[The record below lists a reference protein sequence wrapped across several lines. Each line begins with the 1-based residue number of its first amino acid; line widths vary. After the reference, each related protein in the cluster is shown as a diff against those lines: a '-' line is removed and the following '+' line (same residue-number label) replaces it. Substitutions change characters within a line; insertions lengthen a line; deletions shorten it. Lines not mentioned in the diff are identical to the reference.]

1 MVETPDLG
9 DTHSNES
16 NVDDVKH
23 SDDATYLNNFNEFVN
38 QLKIIFINNDIQ
50 QILNDLLQLSD
61 NEKINNG
68 KTFIE
73 LINNTFFDDFVKA
86 KLKIF
91 SHKSDDTLQLSES
104 LFGPKLC
111 IKYILNNQ
119 SEEIKKLI
127 WTNLYNL
134 YISCESLKPIEERDT
149 VKIKSI
155 MSLVNNKT
163 NDVRKKIQDVLGTD
177 INNHTTDMVN
187 DIVSSFENIMST
199 NPGSNPLADI
209 MGLSQKI
216 SVKYAN
222 KLNNG
227 DIEID
232 KLLKCMTNKIPG
244 MENMMSGEGGDIM
257 NNIMSS
263 MGDNNGMLGGLMG
276 NMMGGNNE
284 ASKEKIIIDDNFSTS
299 SVNVGP
305 TDENKKNI
313 NFGNI
318 LKMADQFGVLP
329 GGKQTNTVEK
339 SHSTNENTLPDLSS
353 FNLDEL
359 CNNPQLSKIMG
370 MMNKLNSVNT
380 PEEIEKLKN
389 EVDTFLQNDMGV
401 DINKI
406 NAFLPSANAPTE
418 LNQTEDNNEITYS

>member
-1 MVETPDLG
+1 MVEILDLN
-9 DTHSNES
+9 DTQSEES
-16 NVDDVKH
+16 NVDDAK
-23 SDDATYLNNFNEFVN
+23 YLNNFNEFVN

-50 QILNDLLQLSD
+50 QILNDVLQLSD
-61 NEKINNG
+61 EDKINNG
-68 KTFIE
+68 KLFVT
-73 LINNTFFDDFVKA
+73 LINDEYFDDFVKA

-91 SHKSDDTLQLSES
+91 SHKNENTLRISES
-104 LFGPKLC
+104 LFGSKLC

-134 YISCESLKPIEERDT
+134 YISCESLKPVEERAT
-149 VKIKSI
+149 VKMNCIMELLDNKKS
-155 MSLVNNKT
+155 
-163 NDVRKKIQDVLGTD
+163 DARKKIHEVLGPD
-177 INNHTTDMVN
+177 INDHTTDMVN

-244 MENMMSGEGGDIM
+244 MGNMMSGEGGDIM

-263 MGDNNGMLGGLMG
+263 MG
-276 NMMGGNNE
+276 NMTGGNTE
-284 ASKEKIIIDDNFSTS
+284 KEKIIIDDNFSTA
-299 SVNVGP
+299 SVDVGA
-305 TDENKKNI
+305 TDKDKNNI

-329 GGKQTNTVEK
+329 GGRQTTSDGETTNNNT
-339 SHSTNENTLPDLSS
+339 TPDVSS
-353 FNLDEL
+353 FNLDDL

-370 MMNKLNSVNT
+370 MMGKLNSVNT
-380 PEEIEKLKN
+380 PDEIEMLKS
-389 EVDTFLQNDMGV
+389 EVDSFLQNEMNVDM
-401 DINKI
+401 DKMND
-406 NAFLPSANAPTE
+406 FLPSAPRSNSANTG
-418 LNQTEDNNEITYS
+418 DITYS

>member
-9 DTHSNES
+9 DTRSNES

-23 SDDATYLNNFNEFVN
+23 SDNAKYLNNFNEFVN

-50 QILNDLLQLSD
+50 QILNDLLNLSD
-61 NEKINNG
+61 EDKINNG

-73 LINNTFFDDFVKA
+73 LLNDNFFDDFVKA

-104 LFGPKLC
+104 LFGSKLC

-155 MSLVNNKT
+155 MSLVNKT

-216 SVKYAN
+216 SIKYAN

-276 NMMGGNNE
+276 NMMSGNNE
-284 ASKEKIIIDDNFSTS
+284 ATKEKIIIDNNFSTS
-299 SVNVGP
+299 SVNVGA

-329 GGKQTNTVEK
+329 GGKQTNTAEK
-339 SHSTNENTLPDLSS
+339 SNPINESTLPDLSS

-370 MMNKLNSVNT
+370 MMGKLNSVNT

-401 DINKI
+401 DIDKI
-406 NAFLPSANAPTE
+406 NAFLPSTNAPVE
-418 LNQTEDNNEITYS
+418 SNQTEDNNEITYS

>member
-1 MVETPDLG
+1 MVEILDLN
-9 DTHSNES
+9 DTQTEES
-16 NVDDVKH
+16 NVN
-23 SDDATYLNNFNEFVN
+23 DAKYLNNFNEFVN

-50 QILNDLLQLSD
+50 QSINDILQLS
-61 NEKINNG
+61 NEDKINNG
-68 KTFIE
+68 KLFVS
-73 LINNTFFDDFVKA
+73 LIDDEFFDDFVKA

-91 SHKSDDTLQLSES
+91 SHKNDKTLRISES
-104 LFGPKLC
+104 LFGSKLC

-134 YISCESLKPIEERDT
+134 YISCESLKPVEERNI
-149 VKIKSI
+149 VKIGRVTD
-155 MSLVNNKT
+155 LLDNKT
-163 NDVRKKIQDVLGTD
+163 NDVRKKIHEVLGSD
-177 INNHTTDMVN
+177 INDHTTDMVN
-187 DIVSSFENIMST
+187 DIVSSFENIMNT

-244 MENMMSGEGGDIM
+244 MENMMSGEGSDIM

-263 MGDNNGMLGGLMG
+263 MG
-276 NMMGGNNE
+276 NMTGSNTE
-284 ASKEKIIIDDNFSTS
+284 KEKIVIDDNFSTA
-299 SVNVGP
+299 SVDVGA
-305 TDENKKNI
+305 TDKDKNNI

-329 GGKQTNTVEK
+329 GGKQTTSDRETTNDNT
-339 SHSTNENTLPDLSS
+339 NPDLSS
-353 FNLDEL
+353 FNLDNL

-370 MMNKLNSVNT
+370 MMGKLNNVNT
-380 PEEIEKLKN
+380 PDEIEKLKN
-389 EVDTFLQNDMGV
+389 EVDSFLHNEMNVDM
-401 DINKI
+401 DKI
-406 NAFLPSANAPTE
+406 NEFLPSAPRA
-418 LNQTEDNNEITYS
+418 NQDITYS

>member
-1 MVETPDLG
+1 MVEILDLN
-9 DTHSNES
+9 DTQSEES
-16 NVDDVKH
+16 NVDDAK
-23 SDDATYLNNFNEFVN
+23 YLNNFNEFVN

-50 QILNDLLQLSD
+50 QILNDVLQLSD
-61 NEKINNG
+61 EDKINNG
-68 KTFIE
+68 KLFVT
-73 LINNTFFDDFVKA
+73 LINDEYFDDFVKA

-91 SHKSDDTLQLSES
+91 SHKNDNTLRISES
-104 LFGPKLC
+104 LFGSKLC

-134 YISCESLKPIEERDT
+134 YISCESLKPIEERNI
-149 VKIKSI
+149 VKIGRV
-155 MSLVNNKT
+155 MDLLDTKT
-163 NDVRKKIQDVLGTD
+163 NDVRKKIHEVLGSD
-177 INNHTTDMVN
+177 INDHTTDMVN
-187 DIVSSFENIMST
+187 DIVSSFENIMNT

-244 MENMMSGEGGDIM
+244 MGNMMSGEGGEIM

-263 MGDNNGMLGGLMG
+263 MG
-276 NMMGGNNE
+276 NMTGGNTE
-284 ASKEKIIIDDNFSTS
+284 KEKIIIDDNFSTA
-299 SVNVGP
+299 SVDVGA
-305 TDENKKNI
+305 TDKDKKNI

-329 GGKQTNTVEK
+329 GGRQTTSDGETTNNNTTQDV
-339 SHSTNENTLPDLSS
+339 SS
-353 FNLDEL
+353 FNLDDL

-370 MMNKLNSVNT
+370 MMGKLNNVNT
-380 PEEIEKLKN
+380 PDEIEKLKN
-389 EVDTFLQNDMGV
+389 EVDSFLQNEMNVDM
-401 DINKI
+401 DKI
-406 NAFLPSANAPTE
+406 NDFLPSAPKA
-418 LNQTEDNNEITYS
+418 NQDITYS

>member
-9 DTHSNES
+9 DTRSNES

-23 SDDATYLNNFNEFVN
+23 SDNAKYLNNFNEFVN

-50 QILNDLLQLSD
+50 QILNDLLNLSD
-61 NEKINNG
+61 EDKINNG

-73 LINNTFFDDFVKA
+73 LINDNFFDDFVKA

-91 SHKSDDTLQLSES
+91 SHKSNDTLQLSES
-104 LFGPKLC
+104 LFGSKLC

-134 YISCESLKPIEERDT
+134 YISCESLKPIEERDP

-276 NMMGGNNE
+276 GNND

-299 SVNVGP
+299 SVNVGA

-329 GGKQTNTVEK
+329 GGKQTNTAEK
-339 SHSTNENTLPDLSS
+339 SNPINENTLPDLSS

-370 MMNKLNSVNT
+370 MMGKLNSVNT
-380 PEEIEKLKN
+380 PEEIEQLKN

-401 DINKI
+401 DIDKI
-406 NAFLPSANAPTE
+406 NAFLPSAPRA
-418 LNQTEDNNEITYS
+418 NQDITYS

>member
-1 MVETPDLG
+1 MVEILDLN
-9 DTHSNES
+9 DTQTEES
-16 NVDDVKH
+16 NVN
-23 SDDATYLNNFNEFVN
+23 DAKYLNNFNEFVN

-50 QILNDLLQLSD
+50 QILNDILQLS
-61 NEKINNG
+61 NEDKINNG
-68 KTFIE
+68 KLFVS
-73 LINNTFFDDFVKA
+73 LIDDEFFDDFVKA

-91 SHKSDDTLQLSES
+91 SHKNDKTLRISES
-104 LFGPKLC
+104 LFGSKLC

-134 YISCESLKPIEERDT
+134 YISCESLKPVEERNI
-149 VKIKSI
+149 VKIGRVTD
-155 MSLVNNKT
+155 LLDNKT
-163 NDVRKKIQDVLGTD
+163 NDVRKKIHEVLGSD
-177 INNHTTDMVN
+177 INDHTTDMVN
-187 DIVSSFENIMST
+187 DIVSSFENIMNT

-244 MENMMSGEGGDIM
+244 MENMMSGEGSDIM

-263 MGDNNGMLGGLMG
+263 MG
-276 NMMGGNNE
+276 NMTGSNTE
-284 ASKEKIIIDDNFSTS
+284 KEKIVIDDNFSTA
-299 SVNVGP
+299 SVDVGA
-305 TDENKKNI
+305 TDKDKNNI

-329 GGKQTNTVEK
+329 GGKQTTSDRETTNDNT
-339 SHSTNENTLPDLSS
+339 NPDLSS
-353 FNLDEL
+353 FNLDNL

-370 MMNKLNSVNT
+370 MMGKLNNVNT
-380 PEEIEKLKN
+380 PDEIEKLKN
-389 EVDTFLQNDMGV
+389 EVDSFLHNEMNVDM
-401 DINKI
+401 DKI
-406 NAFLPSANAPTE
+406 NEFLPSAPRA
-418 LNQTEDNNEITYS
+418 NQDITYS

>member
-1 MVETPDLG
+1 MVEILDLN
-9 DTHSNES
+9 DTQSEES
-16 NVDDVKH
+16 NVDDAK
-23 SDDATYLNNFNEFVN
+23 YLNNFNEFVN

-50 QILNDLLQLSD
+50 QILNDVLQLSD
-61 NEKINNG
+61 EDKINNG
-68 KTFIE
+68 KLFVT
-73 LINNTFFDDFVKA
+73 LINDEYFDDFVKA

-91 SHKSDDTLQLSES
+91 SHKNDNTLRISES
-104 LFGPKLC
+104 LFGSKLC

-134 YISCESLKPIEERDT
+134 YISCESLKPVEERNT
-149 VKIKSI
+149 VKIERI
-155 MSLVNNKT
+155 MGLLDNKT
-163 NDVRKKIQDVLGTD
+163 NDVRKKIQEVLGSD
-177 INNHTTDMVN
+177 INDHTSDMVN

-263 MGDNNGMLGGLMG
+263 MGNMG
-276 NMMGGNNE
+276 NMTGGNTE
-284 ASKEKIIIDDNFSTS
+284 KEKIIIDDNFSTA
-299 SVNVGP
+299 SVDVGA
-305 TDENKKNI
+305 TDKDKNNI

-329 GGKQTNTVEK
+329 GGRQTTTDRETTNDNT
-339 SHSTNENTLPDLSS
+339 TPDLSS
-353 FNLDEL
+353 FNLDGL

-370 MMNKLNSVNT
+370 MMGKLNNVNT
-380 PEEIEKLKN
+380 PDEIELLKN
-389 EVDTFLQNDMGV
+389 EVDTFLQNEMNVDM
-401 DINKI
+401 DKI
-406 NAFLPSANAPTE
+406 SDFFPSAPRANSTS
-418 LNQTEDNNEITYS
+418 TGDITYS

>member
-1 MVETPDLG
+1 MVEILDLN
-9 DTHSNES
+9 DTQSEES
-16 NVDDVKH
+16 NVDDAK
-23 SDDATYLNNFNEFVN
+23 YLNNFNEFVN

-50 QILNDLLQLSD
+50 QILNDVLQLSD
-61 NEKINNG
+61 EDKINNG
-68 KTFIE
+68 KLFVT
-73 LINNTFFDDFVKA
+73 LINDNYFDDFVKA

-91 SHKSDDTLQLSES
+91 SHKNDNTLRISES
-104 LFGPKLC
+104 LFGSKLC

-134 YISCESLKPIEERDT
+134 YISCESLKPVEERNI
-149 VKIKSI
+149 VKIGRV
-155 MSLVNNKT
+155 MDLLDTKT
-163 NDVRKKIQDVLGTD
+163 NDVRKKIHEVLGTD
-177 INNHTTDMVN
+177 INDHTTDMVN

-244 MENMMSGEGGDIM
+244 MGNMMSGEGGDIM

-263 MGDNNGMLGGLMG
+263 MG
-276 NMMGGNNE
+276 NMTGGNTE
-284 ASKEKIIIDDNFSTS
+284 KEKIIIDDNFSTA
-299 SVNVGP
+299 SVDVGA
-305 TDENKKNI
+305 TDKDKKNI

-329 GGKQTNTVEK
+329 GGKQTTSDGETTNNNTTQDV
-339 SHSTNENTLPDLSS
+339 SS
-353 FNLDEL
+353 FNLDDL

-370 MMNKLNSVNT
+370 MMGKLNNVNT
-380 PEEIEKLKN
+380 PDEIEKLKN
-389 EVDTFLQNDMGV
+389 EVDSFLQNEMNVDM
-401 DINKI
+401 DKI
-406 NAFLPSANAPTE
+406 NDFLPSVPRSNSANTG
-418 LNQTEDNNEITYS
+418 DITYS

>member
-1 MVETPDLG
+1 MVEILDLN
-9 DTHSNES
+9 DTQTEES
-16 NVDDVKH
+16 NVDET
-23 SDDATYLNNFNEFVN
+23 TYLNNFNEFIN

-61 NEKINNG
+61 NDKINNG

-134 YISCESLKPIEERDT
+134 YISCESIKPIEERDT
-149 VKIKSI
+149 IKIKSI
-155 MSLVNNKT
+155 MSLVNNKP

-263 MGDNNGMLGGLMG
+263 MGNNNDMLGGLMG

-299 SVNVGP
+299 SVNVGA

-329 GGKQTNTVEK
+329 GGKQTNTTEK

-370 MMNKLNSVNT
+370 MMGKLNSVNT
-380 PEEIEKLKN
+380 PEEIEQLKN

-401 DINKI
+401 DIDKI
-406 NAFLPSANAPTE
+406 NAFLPSTNAPANIPAE
-418 LNQTEDNNEITYS
+418 SNQTEDNEITYS

>member
-1 MVETPDLG
+1 MVEILDLN
-9 DTHSNES
+9 DTQSEES
-16 NVDDVKH
+16 NVDDAK
-23 SDDATYLNNFNEFVN
+23 YLNNFNEFVN

-50 QILNDLLQLSD
+50 QILNDVLQLSD
-61 NEKINNG
+61 EDKINNG
-68 KTFIE
+68 KLFVT
-73 LINNTFFDDFVKA
+73 LINDEYFDDFVKA

-91 SHKSDDTLQLSES
+91 SHKNDNTLRISES
-104 LFGPKLC
+104 LFGSKLC

-134 YISCESLKPIEERDT
+134 YISCESLKPVEERAT
-149 VKIKSI
+149 VKMNCIMELLDNKKS
-155 MSLVNNKT
+155 
-163 NDVRKKIQDVLGTD
+163 DARKKIHEVLGPD
-177 INNHTTDMVN
+177 INDHTTDMVN

-244 MENMMSGEGGDIM
+244 MGNMMSGEGGDIM

-263 MGDNNGMLGGLMG
+263 MG
-276 NMMGGNNE
+276 NMTGGNTE
-284 ASKEKIIIDDNFSTS
+284 KEKIIIDDNFSTA
-299 SVNVGP
+299 SVDVGA
-305 TDENKKNI
+305 TDKDKKNI

-329 GGKQTNTVEK
+329 GGKQTTSDGETTNNNTTQDV
-339 SHSTNENTLPDLSS
+339 SS
-353 FNLDEL
+353 FNLDDL

-370 MMNKLNSVNT
+370 MMGKLNNVNT
-380 PEEIEKLKN
+380 PDEIEKLKN
-389 EVDTFLQNDMGV
+389 EVDSFLQNEMNVDM
-401 DINKI
+401 DKI
-406 NAFLPSANAPTE
+406 NDFLPSVPRSNSANTG
-418 LNQTEDNNEITYS
+418 DITYS

>member
-1 MVETPDLG
+1 MVEIPDLG
-9 DTHSNES
+9 DTRSNES

-23 SDDATYLNNFNEFVN
+23 SDNAKYLNNFNEFVN

-50 QILNDLLQLSD
+50 QILNDILQLSD
-61 NEKINNG
+61 NDKINNG
-68 KTFIE
+68 KTFIK
-73 LINNTFFDDFVKA
+73 LINDNFFDDFVKA

-91 SHKSDDTLQLSES
+91 SHKSNDTLQLSES

-155 MSLVNNKT
+155 MSLVNNKP

-187 DIVSSFENIMST
+187 DIVASFENIMST

-276 NMMGGNNE
+276 GNND

-401 DINKI
+401 DIDKI
-406 NAFLPSANAPTE
+406 NAFLPSKNTPAE
-418 LNQTEDNNEITYS
+418 SNQAEDNNEITYS

>member
-1 MVETPDLG
+1 MVEILDLN
-9 DTHSNES
+9 DTQSEES
-16 NVDDVKH
+16 NVDDAK
-23 SDDATYLNNFNEFVN
+23 YLNNFNEFVN

-50 QILNDLLQLSD
+50 QILNDVLQLS
-61 NEKINNG
+61 NEDKINNG
-68 KTFIE
+68 KLFIK
-73 LINNTFFDDFVKA
+73 LINDNYFDEFVKA

-91 SHKSDDTLQLSES
+91 SHKNENTLQLSES
-104 LFGPKLC
+104 LFGSKLC

-134 YISCESLKPIEERDT
+134 YISCESLKPVEERNT
-149 VKIKSI
+149 VKMDCVMK
-155 MSLVNNKT
+155 LLDTKT
-163 NDVRKKIQDVLGTD
+163 NDVRKKIHEVLGTD
-177 INNHTTDMVN
+177 INDHTSDMVN

-263 MGDNNGMLGGLMG
+263 MGNMG
-276 NMMGGNNE
+276 NMTGGNTE
-284 ASKEKIIIDDNFSTS
+284 KEKIIIDDNFSTA
-299 SVNVGP
+299 SVDVGA
-305 TDENKKNI
+305 TDKDKNNI

-329 GGKQTNTVEK
+329 GGRQTTTDRETTNDNT
-339 SHSTNENTLPDLSS
+339 TPDLSS
-353 FNLDEL
+353 FNLDGL

-370 MMNKLNSVNT
+370 MMGKLNNVNT
-380 PEEIEKLKN
+380 QDEIEQLKN
-389 EVDTFLQNDMGV
+389 EVDTFLQNEMNVDM
-401 DINKI
+401 DKI
-406 NAFLPSANAPTE
+406 SDFFPSAPRANSTS
-418 LNQTEDNNEITYS
+418 TGDITYS

>member
-1 MVETPDLG
+1 MVEILDLN
-9 DTHSNES
+9 DTQSEEL
-16 NVDDVKH
+16 NVDDAK
-23 SDDATYLNNFNEFVN
+23 YLNNFNEFVN

-50 QILNDLLQLSD
+50 QILNDLLNLS
-61 NEKINNG
+61 NEDKINNG
-68 KTFIE
+68 RTFIE
-73 LINNTFFDDFVKA
+73 LINDNFFDDFVKA

-91 SHKSDDTLQLSES
+91 SHKSNDTLQLSES
-104 LFGPKLC
+104 LFGSKLC

-134 YISCESLKPIEERDT
+134 YISCESLKPIEERDP
-149 VKIKSI
+149 VKIKCI
-155 MSLVNNKT
+155 MSLVNNKP
-163 NDVRKKIQDVLGTD
+163 NNVRKKIQDVLGTD

-276 NMMGGNNE
+276 NMMSGNNE

-329 GGKQTNTVEK
+329 GGKQTNTTEK
-339 SHSTNENTLPDLSS
+339 LNSINENTLPDLSS

-380 PEEIEKLKN
+380 PEEIEQLKN

-401 DINKI
+401 DIDKI
-406 NAFLPSANAPTE
+406 NAFLPSKNIQAE
-418 LNQTEDNNEITYS
+418 SNQTEDNNEITYS

>member
-1 MVETPDLG
+1 MVEILDLN
-9 DTHSNES
+9 DTQTEES
-16 NVDDVKH
+16 NVDDTKYV
-23 SDDATYLNNFNEFVN
+23 NNFNEFVN

-50 QILNDLLQLSD
+50 QILNDVLQLS
-61 NEKINNG
+61 NEDKINNG
-68 KTFIE
+68 RTFIE
-73 LINNTFFDDFVKA
+73 LINDNFFDDFVKA

-91 SHKSDDTLQLSES
+91 SHKSNDTLQLSES

-134 YISCESLKPIEERDT
+134 YISCESIKPIEERDT
-149 VKIKSI
+149 IKIKSI
-155 MSLVNNKT
+155 MSLVNNKP
-163 NDVRKKIQDVLGTD
+163 NNVRKKIQDVLGTD

-187 DIVSSFENIMST
+187 DIVSSFENIMNT

-263 MGDNNGMLGGLMG
+263 MGDNNDMLGGLMG

-329 GGKQTNTVEK
+329 GGKQTNTTEK
-339 SHSTNENTLPDLSS
+339 LNSINENTLPDLSS

-380 PEEIEKLKN
+380 PEEIEQLKN

-401 DINKI
+401 DIDKI
-406 NAFLPSANAPTE
+406 NAFLPSTNAPAK
-418 LNQTEDNNEITYS
+418 LNQAEDNEITYS

>member
-9 DTHSNES
+9 ETRSNES
-16 NVDDVKH
+16 NVDDVKN
-23 SDDATYLNNFNEFVN
+23 SDDVTYLNNFNEFVN

-50 QILNDLLQLSD
+50 QILNNLLQLSD
-61 NEKINNG
+61 EDKINNG

-163 NDVRKKIQDVLGTD
+163 NNVRKKIQDVLGTD

-263 MGDNNGMLGGLMG
+263 MGDNGMLGGLM
-276 NMMGGNNE
+276 GNNE

-370 MMNKLNSVNT
+370 MMGKLNSVNT
-380 PEEIEKLKN
+380 PEEIETLKN

-401 DINKI
+401 DIDKI
-406 NAFLPSANAPTE
+406 NEFLPSAPRA
-418 LNQTEDNNEITYS
+418 NQDITYS

>member
-1 MVETPDLG
+1 MVEILDLN
-9 DTHSNES
+9 DTQSEES
-16 NVDDVKH
+16 NVDDEK
-23 SDDATYLNNFNEFVN
+23 YLNNFNEFVN

-50 QILNDLLQLSD
+50 QILNDLLNLSD
-61 NEKINNG
+61 EDKINNG

-73 LINNTFFDDFVKA
+73 LINDNFFDDFVKA

-134 YISCESLKPIEERDT
+134 YISCESLKPVEERNT
-149 VKIKSI
+149 VKIERI
-155 MSLVNNKT
+155 MGLLDNKT
-163 NDVRKKIQDVLGTD
+163 NDVRKKIQEVLGSD
-177 INNHTTDMVN
+177 INDHTSDMVN

-244 MENMMSGEGGDIM
+244 MENMMSGEGSDIM

-263 MGDNNGMLGGLMG
+263 MGNMG
-276 NMMGGNNE
+276 NMTGGNTE
-284 ASKEKIIIDDNFSTS
+284 KEKIIIDDNFSTA
-299 SVNVGP
+299 SVDVGA
-305 TDENKKNI
+305 TDKDKNNI

-329 GGKQTNTVEK
+329 GGRQTSSDRETTNDNT
-339 SHSTNENTLPDLSS
+339 TPDLSS
-353 FNLDEL
+353 FNLDGL

-370 MMNKLNSVNT
+370 MMGKLNNVNT
-380 PEEIEKLKN
+380 PDEIEQLKN
-389 EVDTFLQNDMGV
+389 EVDTFLQNEMNVDM
-401 DINKI
+401 DKI
-406 NAFLPSANAPTE
+406 NDFLPSAQRAKNVSTG
-418 LNQTEDNNEITYS
+418 DITYS

>member
-1 MVETPDLG
+1 MVEILDLN
-9 DTHSNES
+9 DTQSEES
-16 NVDDVKH
+16 NVDDAK
-23 SDDATYLNNFNEFVN
+23 YLNNFNEFVN

-50 QILNDLLQLSD
+50 QILNDVLQLS
-61 NEKINNG
+61 NEDKINNG
-68 KTFIE
+68 KLFIK
-73 LINNTFFDDFVKA
+73 LINDNYFDDFVKA

-91 SHKSDDTLQLSES
+91 SHKNENTLQLSES
-104 LFGPKLC
+104 LFGSKLC

-134 YISCESLKPIEERDT
+134 YISCESLKPVEERNT
-149 VKIKSI
+149 VKIERI
-155 MSLVNNKT
+155 MGLLDNKT
-163 NDVRKKIQDVLGTD
+163 NDVRKKIQEVLGSD
-177 INNHTTDMVN
+177 INDHTSDMVN

-263 MGDNNGMLGGLMG
+263 MGNMG
-276 NMMGGNNE
+276 NMTGGNTE
-284 ASKEKIIIDDNFSTS
+284 KEKIIIDDNFSTA
-299 SVNVGP
+299 SVDVGA
-305 TDENKKNI
+305 TDKDKNNI

-329 GGKQTNTVEK
+329 GGRQTTTDRETTNDNT
-339 SHSTNENTLPDLSS
+339 TPDLSS
-353 FNLDEL
+353 FNLDGL

-370 MMNKLNSVNT
+370 MMGKLNNVNT
-380 PEEIEKLKN
+380 QDEIEQLKN
-389 EVDTFLQNDMGV
+389 EVDTFLQNEMNVDM
-401 DINKI
+401 DKI
-406 NAFLPSANAPTE
+406 NDFLPSAPRANSTS
-418 LNQTEDNNEITYS
+418 TGDITYS

>member
-1 MVETPDLG
+1 MVEIPDLG
-9 DTHSNES
+9 DTRSNES
-16 NVDDVKH
+16 NVDDVKN
-23 SDDATYLNNFNEFVN
+23 SDDAKYLNNFNEFVN

-50 QILNDLLQLSD
+50 QILNDILQLSD
-61 NEKINNG
+61 NDKINNG
-68 KTFIE
+68 KTFIK
-73 LINNTFFDDFVKA
+73 LINDNFFDDFVKA

-91 SHKSDDTLQLSES
+91 SHKSNDTLQLSES

-155 MSLVNNKT
+155 MSLVNNKP

-187 DIVSSFENIMST
+187 DIVASFENIMST

-276 NMMGGNNE
+276 GNND

-401 DINKI
+401 DIDKI
-406 NAFLPSANAPTE
+406 NAFLPSKNTPAE
-418 LNQTEDNNEITYS
+418 SNQAEDNNEITYS

>member
-1 MVETPDLG
+1 MVEIPDLG
-9 DTHSNES
+9 DTRSNES
-16 NVDDVKH
+16 NVDDVKN
-23 SDDATYLNNFNEFVN
+23 SDDAKYLNNFNEFVN

-50 QILNDLLQLSD
+50 QILNDILQLSD
-61 NEKINNG
+61 NDKINNG
-68 KTFIE
+68 KTFIK
-73 LINNTFFDDFVKA
+73 LINDNFFDDFVKA

-134 YISCESLKPIEERDT
+134 YISCESLKPIEERNT

-155 MSLVNNKT
+155 MSLVNNKP

-187 DIVSSFENIMST
+187 DIVASFENIMST

-276 NMMGGNNE
+276 GNND

-299 SVNVGP
+299 SVNVGA

-339 SHSTNENTLPDLSS
+339 SHSINENTLPDLSS

-370 MMNKLNSVNT
+370 MMGKLNSVNT
-380 PEEIEKLKN
+380 PEEIETLKN

-401 DINKI
+401 DIDKI
-406 NAFLPSANAPTE
+406 NAFLPSKNTPAE
-418 LNQTEDNNEITYS
+418 SNQSEDNEITYS

>member
-1 MVETPDLG
+1 MVEAPDLG
-9 DTHSNES
+9 DTRSNES

-23 SDDATYLNNFNEFVN
+23 SDNAKYLNNFNEFVN

-50 QILNDLLQLSD
+50 QILNDLLNLSD
-61 NEKINNG
+61 EDKINNG

-73 LINNTFFDDFVKA
+73 LINDNFFDDFVKA

-91 SHKSDDTLQLSES
+91 SHKSNDTLQLSES
-104 LFGPKLC
+104 LFGSKLC

-134 YISCESLKPIEERDT
+134 YISCESLKPIEERDP

-276 NMMGGNNE
+276 GNND

-299 SVNVGP
+299 SVNVGA

-329 GGKQTNTVEK
+329 GGKQTNTAEK
-339 SHSTNENTLPDLSS
+339 SNPINENTLPDLSS

-370 MMNKLNSVNT
+370 MMGKLNSVNT
-380 PEEIEKLKN
+380 PEEIEQLKN

-401 DINKI
+401 DIDKI
-406 NAFLPSANAPTE
+406 NAFLPSAPRA
-418 LNQTEDNNEITYS
+418 NQDITYS